1 MKKKGHLDLRAGWRT
16 ECEEKASEHIAARI
30 KAAREQAALSQ
41 RQLSQVMG
49 L

>member
-1 MKKKGHLDLRAGWRT
+1 MKKGHLDLRAGWRT
-16 ECEEKASEHIAARI
+16 ECEDKASDHIAAQI

-41 RQLSQVMG
+41 RPLSQVMG

>member
-1 MKKKGHLDLRAGWRT
+1 MKKKGQLDLRAGWRT
-16 ECEEKASEHIAARI
+16 ECEDKASEHIAAQI

-41 RQLSQVMG
+41 RQRSQIIG